1 MSFLVIKFIQ
11 QLFPRFEESSGIASE
26 ALPIMLPVAE
36 SLEQSKNEDNGFK
49 TEERLRNFQ
58 VPEQLEDVTG
68 IVMNR

>member
-11 QLFPRFEESSGIASE
+11 QLFPRFEESSRIASE

-36 SLEQSKNEDNGFK
+36 SLEQSENEDNGFT
-49 TEERLRNFQ
+49 TEEGLRNFQ
-58 VPEQLEDVTG
+58 VSEQLEDITG